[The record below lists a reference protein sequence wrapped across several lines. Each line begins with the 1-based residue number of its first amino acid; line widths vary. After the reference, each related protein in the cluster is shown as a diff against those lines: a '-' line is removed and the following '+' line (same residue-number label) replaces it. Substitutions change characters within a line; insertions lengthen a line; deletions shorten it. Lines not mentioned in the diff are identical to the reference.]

1 MSSSPPNDPGA
12 PNQRLRLLLADNDET
27 LRHSLGLMFANAGYD
42 VVHAAN
48 GKTALELYQR
58 NPAHIVIAEM
68 IMPESDG
75 VELLIKLSTRR
86 PRPKFIAI
94 TAGGRIDAGHYLRT
108 AKHLGANRVLAK
120 PFCPGELMAFVTELS
135 ATA

>member
-1 MSSSPPNDPGA
+1 MPPSLPNDPGV

-27 LRHSLGLMFANAGYD
+27 LRHSLGLMFANAGFD
-42 VVHAAN
+42 VSHASN
-48 GKTALELYQR
+48 GKAALEMFQR

-75 VELLIKLSTRR
+75 VELLMKLSKRN

-94 TAGGRIDAGHYLRT
+94 TGGGRIDAGHYLRA

-120 PFCPGELMAFVTELS
+120 PFCAGELMAFVTELTT
-135 ATA
+135 TA